1 MAKKEENKDKSTNAK
16 TGKATK
22 KPTKSGKVKE
32 PVNLGDKADEPIVS
46 GKVKEPVDTAKSAKN
61 EPTRKKSTAKKAA
74 EDSVVKSSS
83 ETKKP
88 KTKST
93 SKKASE
99 VKDSGEEV
107 KKLPKPKKALPESGT
122 ADKPAAK
129 ETKISKK
136 SKKSGTSTDKTT
148 TKPAKFE
155 DPVVDEELPDVAAPA
170 TKRTTTPDDDLQE
183 DLKKT
188 ARVKKTEK
196 KVNLPGSRSKAPQ
209 EKAEDT
215 AAAKPTKTGAK
226 KMPRRKPEP
235 GISAEEKMKL
245 PNTSPT
251 EDLKKTAKKTGK
263 DLADKLTPDE
273 QTKRDLEEKAKDLI
287 PDPEEVRDTAA
298 KIAGKIAPG
307 VAKAKDF
314 VEKLIPDQ
322 EDIAKATEKAKD
334 TVDKVTG
341 DNKVEQKSSQEKPAE
356 ATLLT
361 DFDVHLFR
369 EGKHYSLYNKLG
381 SHIMNYMDTEG
392 VYFAVWAPNA
402 QSVSVTG
409 DFNNWNRD
417 SHPMKGRS
425 DGSGIWEVFIP
436 EAKKGTLYKYFIRS
450 TNGYEAEKGDPY
462 AFSWETPPNTASM
475 VWDLE
480 NTWKDKSWL
489 EKRKKDSQKPKPY
502 SVYEIHLGS
511 WKRVPE
517 DGMRSLTY
525 RELAEDL
532 PNYLKEMEFT
542 HVEFMPVMEHP
553 FFGSWGYQIT
563 GYFAPSSRFGTPQ
576 DFMYLID
583 RLHQEGIGVILDWV
597 PSHFPSDLHGLHYFD
612 GTYLYEHAD
621 PRKGFH
627 PDWQSYIFNY
637 GRNEV
642 RSFLISN
649 ALFWLDKFHVDGLR
663 VDAVASMLY
672 LDYSRKE
679 GEWEPNE
686 HGGNENLEAIS
697 FLKEF
702 NEVVYKEFPDAV
714 TIAEESTAW
723 PMVSKPTYIGGL
735 GFGMKW
741 MMGWMHDTLKYFS
754 EDPIHRRYHQ
764 NTITFSTTYAFTENF
779 MLPLSHDE
787 VVYGKQ
793 SILNKMPGDQW
804 NKFANLRTLYSYMY
818 AHPGTKLL
826 FMGAEFGQLSEWN
839 HDSSLEWHLTN
850 DPLHRQIQ
858 ETLKELNRIYK
869 NEPAFYE
876 KAFDYEG
883 FEWVDINDEENSIVS
898 FIRKGENVKENV
910 LVVCNFTP
918 VPRENYRIGVPEKGN
933 WKEIFNSDDERFGG
947 SNIKNVGNVES
958 QPLGVHGKEN
968 SLSLIIPPMA
978 VVYLKRS

>member
-1 MAKKEENKDKSTNAK
+1 MAKKEENKDKNRDSKTTTGK
-16 TGKATK
+16 TGK
-22 KPTKSGKVKE
+22 KPTISGKVKESPDIAGSTGAPLESGKVKE
-32 PVNLGDKADEPIVS
+32 PRDIEDTNS
-46 GKVKEPVDTAKSAKN
+46 TSKVKKSSEKKSSKSKSA
-61 EPTRKKSTAKKAA
+61 
-74 EDSVVKSSS
+74 VKSAS

-88 KTKST
+88 EAKTTKIT
-93 SKKASE
+93 SSLENDSE
-99 VKDSGEEV
+99 EP
-107 KKLPKPKKALPESGT
+107 KKLPKPKKALPEKGT
-122 ADKPAAK
+122 ADENKAS
-129 ETKISKK
+129 ETTRKK
-136 SKKSGTSTDKTT
+136 AGKASDKTIKSA
-148 TKPAKFE
+148 KPAKFKE
-155 DPVVDEELPDVAAPA
+155 PLIDEEVPHVAAPA
-170 TKRTTTPDDDLQE
+170 TKRTSSPEEDLHDE
-183 DLKKT
+183 LKKT
-188 ARVKKTEK
+188 ARVKKSQTK
-196 KVNLPGSRSKAPQ
+196 INLPGSRSKAPEETGSTEDIKKKQ
-209 EKAEDT
+209 E
-215 AAAKPTKTGAK
+215 PK

-251 EDLKKTAKKTGK
+251 DDMKETAKKTGK
-263 DLADKLTPDE
+263 KLADSLTPDE
-273 QTKRDLEEKAKDLI
+273 ETKRDLQEKAKDLI
-287 PDPEEVRDTAA
+287 PDPEDIKDTAA
-298 KIAGKIAPG
+298 KIASKIAPG
-307 VAKAKDF
+307 IAKAKDF
-314 VEKLIPDQ
+314 VENIIPDQ
-322 EDIAKATEKAKD
+322 EDVSEAKEKAKEA
-334 TVDKVTG
+334 VNKATG
-341 DNKVEQKSSQEKPAE
+341 ETKTEQKSSAEKPVE

-361 DFDVHLFR
+361 DYDIHLFK

-381 SHIMNYMDTEG
+381 SHLMEYMGTEG

-402 QSVSVTG
+402 ERVSVMG
-409 DFNNWNRD
+409 DFNNWNKE
-417 SHPMKGRS
+417 SHSMKARA
-425 DGSGIWEVFIP
+425 DDSGIWEVFIP

-480 NTWKDKSWL
+480 NTWNDKSWL
-489 EKRKKDSQKPKPY
+489 KDREKKAQKPQPF
-502 SVYEIHLGS
+502 SVYELHLGS

-517 DGMRSLTY
+517 DELRSLTY

-532 PNYLKEMEFT
+532 PKYIKEMGFT

-576 DFMYLID
+576 DFMHLID
-583 RLHQEGIGVILDWV
+583 KLHQAGIGVILDWV
-597 PSHFPSDLHGLHYFD
+597 PSHFPSDLHGIHYFD

-637 GRNEV
+637 GRSEV

-672 LDYSRKE
+672 LDYSRKH

-686 HGGNENLEAIS
+686 FGGNENLEAIS

-702 NEVVYKEFPDAV
+702 NEVVYNKFPDTV

-754 EDPIHRRYHQ
+754 EDPINRRYHQ
-764 NTITFSTTYAFTENF
+764 NTITFSTTYAFSENF

-787 VVYGKQ
+787 VVYGKH
-793 SILNKMPGDQW
+793 SIINKMPGDQW

-839 HDSSLEWHLTN
+839 HDSSLEWHLSN
-850 DPLHRQIQ
+850 EPLHRQVQ
-858 ETLKELNRIYK
+858 ETMKELNKLYK
-869 NEPAFYE
+869 NEPALYE
-876 KAFDYEG
+876 KAFDREG

-898 FIRKGENVKENV
+898 FIRKGEDPKDNI
-910 LVVCNFTP
+910 LVMCNFTP
-918 VPRENYRIGVPEKGN
+918 VPRENYRIGVPEAGK
-933 WKEIFNSDDERFGG
+933 WKEIFNSDEERFGG
-947 SNIKNVGNVES
+947 SNVRNLDKIES
-958 QPLGVHGKEN
+958 QPLAAHGKEN
-968 SLSLIIPPMA
+968 SLSLTLPPMGA
-978 VVYLKRS
+978 IYLKRT